1 MHAISSS
8 IRRTQTPDGG
18 ILLDIERGQI
28 FCLNVIGSKILDLL
42 EEGHNEERIAEQ
54 VSAAYGT
61 DIETVRTDVHDF
73 LDALNRHEILQHH
86 GPVARSETERAN
98 GSTDAT

>member
-1 MHAISSS
+1 MRAISSS

-18 ILLDIERGQI
+18 VLLDIERGQI

-61 DIETVRTDVHDF
+61 DIDTVQVDVHDF
-73 LDALNRHEILQHH
+73 LENLNQLHILRQGAPTETSKREATDGDS
-86 GPVARSETERAN
+86 GPT
-98 GSTDAT
+98 